1 MADQL
6 ITATETSNS
15 VQAMYQ
21 YEDSL
26 AKQLPVVWLPT
37 TFLQLSMINSHLQ
50 GTGPQDPLA
59 NIYPENWSWS

>member
-1 MADQL
+1 MELTGAD
-6 ITATETSNS
+6 EV
-15 VQAMYQ
+15 VQ
-21 YEDSL
+21 DL
-26 AKQLPVVWLPT
+26 AKRLPVIWMPT